1 MSVDWLGPEQT
12 SRLHYVAWYASTEQ
26 RHVRQVIAP
35 PSLGNPH
42 TAYQCQGRV
51 TDPPQLIDQRPD
63 VDGRLSSTHT
73 PHGSALPSDCPW
85 LLRPASPRQETGI
98 DKL

>member
-1 MSVDWLGPEQT
+1 MAGLRGLVCETRSKGTLGK
-12 SRLHYVAWYASTEQ
+12 
-26 RHVRQVIAP
+26 VIAP

-42 TAYQCQGRV
+42 IAYQSQGRV

-85 LLRPASPRQETGI
+85 LLRPASPRQETGF